1 MVSVYVVAFMLVG
14 IYIAVRIYSK
24 RLMLENEERLRQNNR
39 LSLVLRSGRLR
50 VWIYLPSTRHY
61 YYLSEEDTFEC
72 EYNPV
77 EFSEL
82 FNRDDFEQL
91 RKMVFDIC
99 ENKREKAD
107 VLLRSIEHPDG
118 SVSYYETR
126 ISVGKRDRH
135 GDVTCVVGMQRDV
148 TEEQVKMRHVNEL
161 MIRYQTVFNTS
172 LVDMIYF
179 DANYV
184 LRDVN
189 DKACQTFN
197 VKDREAVKSGKLRL
211 QDNPLFN
218 TVLTEHMENT
228 RSSAWAD
235 KKILKGE
242 FYEVDN
248 SDSDG
253 KMYYESTINP
263 IHNEKGEL
271 EGFYMAG
278 RDITEMVDSYHYLQ
292 DGIRLLNLATRNI
305 EEYVNNIN
313 YALHVTNVQLVNYYP
328 QSYTLEVS
336 RNVREGQLRL
346 SQLRCI
352 RLATMR
358 FRRTVSSVLNR
369 MDHLSPYNISETIE
383 TEIRDK
389 KGRQIW
395 LQFNMVPMRGADG
408 EIVRYFGM
416 CRNMT
421 DMIETERRLAVE
433 TKKAQET
440 EVLKQAFLT
449 NMSYEIRTP
458 LNTVVGFAELFEAE
472 HDPADEPLFVEEIKK
487 NSSVLL
493 NLVNDILFL
502 SRLDANMIEYN
513 KAPVDFALVFESH
526 CQMGWSSNPL
536 LSVKTSVENPYEH
549 LVVDIDQPNLGR
561 VIEKLCA
568 NAVNYTHEG
577 YVRAKYEY
585 RGEQLIISIE
595 DSGIGIPADMQ
606 TKIFDRFARDHNEQH
621 FGTGL
626 DLPIVQML
634 VQQMGGTIELQS
646 EEGKGTTI
654 WVTMPCKATVME
666 KKREILS

>member
-1 MVSVYVVAFMLVG
+1 MVSVYVVAFVLVG

-61 YYLSEEDTFEC
+61 SYLSEEGTFEC

-82 FNRDDFEQL
+82 FNRDDFEHL
-91 RKMVFDIC
+91 RKIVFDIC

-135 GDVTCVVGMQRDV
+135 GDVTRVVGMQRDV

-172 LVDMIYF
+172 LVDMIYY

-228 RSSAWAD
+228 RSSAWVD
-235 KKILKGE
+235 KKILQGDL
-242 FYEVDN
+242 YEVDN

-271 EGFYMAG
+271 EGIYMAG

-336 RNVREGQLRL
+336 RNVSEGQLRL

-421 DMIETERRLAVE
+421 DLIETERRLAVE